1 MSDIK
6 FLHDSFDSELV
17 LEDYGLGENPPKVI
31 IVEDDHVFSSL
42 LKKFIFR
49 RFNLEAQVFNTP
61 NSFIDYID
69 SESNVDKQ
77 SFCLISDISFDDNG
91 MDGLLLL
98 DILKEKDL
106 KFFAILMT
114 GFASVETA
122 IAATKKGV
130 FHYLTKPFELNSL
143 GDLIQE
149 AYKEKFQVD
158 LTSWLNL
165 NNINKISE
173 KKINVGHKFKIEH
186 PTSNDM
192 FCGMIGRSKKMK
204 NVFERINKVS
214 STDSTVLING
224 PSGTGKEL
232 VANAIHSLSLR
243 KNASLVSIN
252 CGAIPED
259 LLESELFGHVK
270 GAFTGAVLDRKG
282 RFELANRGTIFLDEI
297 GDMPLLLQVKLLRV
311 LQSRTIDLVGGT
323 SPKNIDVRIIT
334 ASHRNL
340 EHLVSEGNFREDLF
354 YRLNVIPVIVPSL
367 TERREDIPL
376 LISYFLSRFI
386 SADGRNNVKFD
397 NKVLDTL
404 ISYDWPGN
412 VRELENLIERL
423 VILRGGNIIRMQ
435 DLPAKIRQSVA
446 INIKQDNL
454 LDLPDNGIDLKK
466 FLHEVEESLISQA
479 LIKTKGNKNQAS
491 KILCMNRTT
500 LIEKMKKRGIS
511 SSILS

>member
-6 FLHDSFDSELV
+6 FLHDSFDNELV

-61 NSFIDYID
+61 NSFINYID
-69 SESNVDKQ
+69 SETNIDQQ

-158 LTSWLNL
+158 LSSWLNL

-186 PTSNDM
+186 PTASDM

-204 NVFERINKVS
+204 SVFERINKVS
-214 STDSTVLING
+214 ATDSTVLING

-232 VANAIHSLSLR
+232 VANAIHLLSLR

-282 RFELANRGTIFLDEI
+282 RFELANKGTIFLDEI

-323 SPKNIDVRIIT
+323 SPKDIDVRIIT

-340 EHLVSEGNFREDLF
+340 EHMVSEGNFREDLF

-397 NKVLDTL
+397 N
-404 ISYDWPGN
+404 
-412 VRELENLIERL
+412 
-423 VILRGGNIIRMQ
+423 
-435 DLPAKIRQSVA
+435 
-446 INIKQDNL
+446 
-454 LDLPDNGIDLKK
+454 
-466 FLHEVEESLISQA
+466 
-479 LIKTKGNKNQAS
+479 
-491 KILCMNRTT
+491 
-500 LIEKMKKRGIS
+500 
-511 SSILS
+511 